1 MHNKRHHLPEGFH
14 DLGEELGAAKV
25 EVIQEEAE
33 TQIHYPSLWFHDND
47 GLKKLPSKGY
57 ALICYTKVMER
68 EETTT
73 RNDKKEKGYVC
84 ELQIHG
90 IKPVD
95 NDEATEV
102 EPDDDDAIEMGLEE
116 ASKETKND

>member
-1 MHNKRHHLPEGFH
+1 MHNKTHDLPEGFH
-14 DLGEELGAAKV
+14 DLGEKLKTAKL
-25 EVIQEEAE
+25 EAIQEEADTE
-33 TQIHYPSLWFHDND
+33 IHYPSLWFHDKD
-47 GLKKLPSKGY
+47 GLKKLPTKGY

-73 RNDKKEKGYVC
+73 RGEKKENGYVC

-95 NDEATEV
+95 DSEATEI

-116 ASKETKND
+116 ASKETEKD